1 LWTPLHPA
9 SYTEASTAE
18 FPTFSVEQLLSS
30 GNLLLSSSGQEFS
43 RLASL
48 GTPADLE
55 RARKEAKARLG
66 LDFLDG
72 DDDEDNGW
80 TQELMQEATDVQ
92 ITEDD
97 PAPVAKSPDSNKMDM
112 TSPGS
117 RVEDMASPMSVE
129 EPFPPPPRPV
139 VPGRTESRQQF
150 SDDRAG
156 SPISGIVE
164 DMSALSAR
172 ERNRLKRKRKKEESS
187 GHFVAH
193 VPVPHTK

>member
-1 LWTPLHPA
+1 M
-9 SYTEASTAE
+9 
-18 FPTFSVEQLLSS
+18 
-30 GNLLLSSSGQEFS
+30 
-43 RLASL
+43 SL

-92 ITEDD
+92 ITDD
-97 PAPVAKSPDSNKMDM
+97 PVPVAKSPDSNKMDM

-117 RVEDMASPMSVE
+117 RVEDLASPMSVE
-129 EPFPPPPRPV
+129 EPFPAPRPV
-139 VPGRTESRQQF
+139 APGRTESRQQP
-150 SDDRAG
+150 SNDRAG

-193 VPVPHTK
+193 VPVPPTK